1 MNEIQKKLLYAAKMS
16 HEKNVLSVLKDV
28 DLIEAL
34 DLIEKITTENTD
46 LHEQVAALE
55 SKEVCTEPHDD
66 SVLEGCPY
74 CRIEA
79 LVQYE
84 DLVFRFID
92 RMFDACEA
100 DPAEQILED
109 YTKAFWETW
118 NSESGIAARVLDR
131 QTQEKT

>member
-1 MNEIQKKLLYAAKMS
+1 MS
-16 HEKNVLSVLKDV
+16 HEKNILSVLKDV

-34 DLIEKITTENTD
+34 DELERSYTEVKD

-66 SVLEGCPY
+66 SVLDGCPY
-74 CRIEA
+74 CRIEG

-84 DLVFRFID
+84 DLVFRYID
-92 RMFDACEA
+92 RMNDACEA

-109 YTKAFWETW
+109 YTKAFWEIW
-118 NSESGIAARVLDR
+118 NSESEVAARVQTR
-131 QTQEKT
+131 QTSGE